1 MSIFGNPYDG
11 GMSTDSIQD
20 VMAEQQAAIM
30 RQRDFYTWQKG
41 ALNQAMQN
49 NIPRPPQEKTSSTE
63 TLLLLLD

>member
-1 MSIFGNPYDG
+1 MRIFDAQLSNNDYMRRLMEG
-11 GMSTDSIQD
+11 
-20 VMAEQQAAIM
+20 QQSAVM
-30 RQRDFYTWQKG
+30 RQRDFDVGQRG